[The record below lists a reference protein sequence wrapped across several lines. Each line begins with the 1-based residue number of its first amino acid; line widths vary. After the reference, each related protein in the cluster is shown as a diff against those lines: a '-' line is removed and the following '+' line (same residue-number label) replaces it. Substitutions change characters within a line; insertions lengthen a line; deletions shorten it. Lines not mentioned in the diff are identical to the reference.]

1 MKVAIVTH
9 HLKALNLHT
18 LAAAKRGD
26 ASAVLVGVMAMRSA
40 VVAFLV
46 FRLALISCILQT
58 LLAEDDPVWKALDSG
73 KSGRNGDLDSPV
85 KRVGAKVSATASDA
99 VAHAVLSQAPSSKVL
114 KFPTCI
120 YRKGKVIMIS

>member
-1 MKVAIVTH
+1 
-9 HLKALNLHT
+9 
-18 LAAAKRGD
+18 
-26 ASAVLVGVMAMRSA
+26 MAMRSA
-40 VVAFLV
+40 VVAFLL

>member
-9 HLKALNLHT
+9 HLKAPNLHT
-18 LAAAKRGD
+18 LAAAKTGD

-40 VVAFLV
+40 VVAFLL